1 MDHDRRNTSSALDV
15 NEFGRL
21 RIGLATA
28 DSIRTWSNGEVKK
41 PETIN
46 YRTLKPEKD
55 GLFCEKIFGPQKDWE
70 CTCGKYKRIR
80 FRGIICER
88 CGVEVTRT
96 KVRRERMGHIE
107 LAAPVVHIWYLR
119 GTRSWLAYL
128 LTGTEPREEV
138 KAKQLEK
145 VVYFAAH
152 LVVHVDA
159 ERRDVDLPELE
170 RDMHEELRIV
180 RTEFDERRDEIQRA
194 PELFRELRGIIDR
207 RIWRGEQTGQ
217 FLILGSAS
225 LELLRQSGESLAGRI
240 GYLELGPLDVREV
253 EEHRLPRLWS
263 RGGFPP
269 SFLAPSDEASA
280 LWRENFIRTYLE
292 RDIPQLGPRIPAE
305 TLRRFWTMLAHS
317 QGGLWNAST
326 FARSLGVDGKTIA
339 RYADLL
345 VDLLLVRRL
354 RPIHVNVR
362 KRLTKSP
369 RLYLRDSGVLHALLG
384 IPDLDYLLGH
394 PVAGPSWEGF
404 AIETLI
410 RAAPDRLTPPGFY
423 RTATGVEID
432 LILEVPGPRRWA
444 IEITRGLA
452 PRIGKGFRIA
462 LEDVK
467 PDRAFVVYGGD
478 DRYPVGGGIEVIGLR
493 ELALELA
500 AL

>member
-1 MDHDRRNTSSALDV
+1 MIP
-15 NEFGRL
+15 RL
-21 RIGLATA
+21 LGPQVEEHLSLFPAVGLLGPRQVGKTTLARAIA
-28 DSIRTWSNGEVKK
+28 DS
-41 PETIN
+41 
-46 YRTLKPEKD
+46 
-55 GLFCEKIFGPQKDWE
+55 
-70 CTCGKYKRIR
+70 
-80 FRGIICER
+80 
-88 CGVEVTRT
+88 
-96 KVRRERMGHIE
+96 
-107 LAAPVVHIWYLR
+107 
-119 GTRSWLAYL
+119 
-128 LTGTEPREEV
+128 REEGAHGEPGRVAGGLYLDLENPADLARLAEGSGYLKGV
-138 KAKQLEK
+138 KDR
-145 VVYFAAH
+145 
-152 LVVHVDA
+152 LVV
-159 ERRDVDLPELE
+159 L
-170 RDMHEELRIV
+170 
-180 RTEFDERRDEIQRA
+180 DEIQRA

-207 RIWRGEQTGQ
+207 RIWGGEQAGQ

-253 EEHRLPRLWS
+253 EADRLLRLWN

-326 FARSLGVDGKTIA
+326 FARSLGVDGKTVA

-354 RPIHVNVR
+354 QPIHVNVR
-362 KRLTKSP
+362 KRLAKSP

-444 IEITRGLA
+444 IEIKRGLA
-452 PRIGKGFRIA
+452 PRMGKGFRIA

-467 PDRAFVVYGGD
+467 ADRAFVVYGGD
-478 DRYPVGGGIEVIGLR
+478 DRYPVRGGVEVIGLR